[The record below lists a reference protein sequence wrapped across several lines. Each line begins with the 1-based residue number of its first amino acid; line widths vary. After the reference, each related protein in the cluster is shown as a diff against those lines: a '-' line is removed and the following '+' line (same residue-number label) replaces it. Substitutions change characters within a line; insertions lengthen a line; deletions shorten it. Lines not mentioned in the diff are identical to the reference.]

1 MGGKVGLGFTR
12 RLARPPK
19 PALGQAAPDTP
30 DTRVSVPRS
39 ALRFSP
45 VLEKMMTEQTNP
57 LNTLFDRID
66 AAAKLSRQLS
76 GKTAARTVCE
86 AFVSER
92 LADLQTL
99 QRSGVPLA
107 RYARLI
113 APRLGVRPA
122 ALLDAVRRAGLSA
135 AVSAPRS
142 TAEAKSPPA
151 GQPPAAK
158 PSASSV
164 PSLAP
169 SGVPGLEL
177 PPWADG
183 SDRLPEESEAD
194 YILRK
199 NLETPP
205 DERRKFIGES

>member
-1 MGGKVGLGFTR
+1 
-12 RLARPPK
+12 
-19 PALGQAAPDTP
+19 
-30 DTRVSVPRS
+30 
-39 ALRFSP
+39 
-45 VLEKMMTEQTNP
+45 MTEQTKP
-57 LNTLFDRID
+57 LNHLFDRLD

-76 GKTAARTVCE
+76 GKAAARTVCE

-92 LADLQTL
+92 LADLQAL

-135 AVSAPRS
+135 AAPSPRS
-142 TAEAKSPPA
+142 TTEAKTP
-151 GQPPAAK
+151 PPAAQ

-164 PSLAP
+164 PSLAPSQAP

-177 PPWADG
+177 PPWADW
-183 SDRLPEESEAD
+183 SDRLPEESEGD

>member
-1 MGGKVGLGFTR
+1 
-12 RLARPPK
+12 
-19 PALGQAAPDTP
+19 
-30 DTRVSVPRS
+30 
-39 ALRFSP
+39 
-45 VLEKMMTEQTNP
+45 MTEQINP
-57 LNTLFDRID
+57 LNALFDRLD

-76 GKTAARTVCE
+76 GKAAARTVCE

-92 LADLQTL
+92 LADLQAL

-135 AVSAPRS
+135 AASSPRS
-142 TAEAKSPPA
+142 TPEAKT
-151 GQPPAAK
+151 PPAAR
-158 PSASSV
+158 PPAVRQSASSV
-164 PSLAP
+164 SSLALSQAP

-194 YILRK
+194 YLLRK